1 MSVLFVQFLSS
12 FTKFVLHLFFGILPH
27 NRKKSTKQNK
37 TNDLTIYSKIIQ
49 TTDVNIK
56 LFAYKKLERM
66 QLHIIFTN
74 TINIER
80 KRYVF
85 TCNGQNKSQNKLVSI
100 KIELLVIKT
109 IKLL

>member
-1 MSVLFVQFLSS
+1 
-12 FTKFVLHLFFGILPH
+12 
-27 NRKKSTKQNK
+27 
-37 TNDLTIYSKIIQ
+37 
-49 TTDVNIK
+49 
-56 LFAYKKLERM
+56 M